1 MLRSFKITHVIFF
14 WFTKYGALWARPKAS
29 LLATPP
35 PPCICPTELC
45 CAGPA
50 CRWKTC
56 GWHWRGECAS
66 VLPCAGASKA
76 GRAAAGYRPGRG
88 VYSPVIS
95 GLVCSTRTKTRV
107 QHRYVSSGMLF
118 IADRRHHALQS
129 QDLMQSEFE
138 MHNISPKLINPT

>member
-1 MLRSFKITHVIFF
+1 MGHFGLDPKLLSLQHRLHPVYVLQSCAVPGRHAGGRRVDGI
-14 WFTKYGALWARPKAS
+14 GGENALQS
-29 LLATPP
+29 
-35 PPCICPTELC
+35 
-45 CAGPA
+45 
-50 CRWKTC
+50 CR
-56 GWHWRGECAS
+56 
-66 VLPCAGASKA
+66 VLGASKA